1 MPLCFSWYTSSIN
14 QHAIINIFN
23 RVENFQISNLD
34 MYASSNK
41 IIKVWGQRLTLHI
54 FNIRT
59 DIISACSMYPK
70 DIFQWGGIL
79 IQATLNGKL
88 YGKVSSDDKK
98 IFMHVS
104 NLDNYKFEKYDN
116 YMQDLILRYVK
127 GYAPISLKDFKH
139 WNGLKE
145 YEFIDEFNKLSSKLV
160 KLKVGKEEYYLD
172 KLDYEKY
179 KYITLKNNR
188 KLKLLGKF
196 DNLLLAYFNKEWII
210 EKHFIK
216 KVWGKA
222 GQVEALILYNN
233 KIIGTWRYKII
244 NYKINFDIF
253 LFYNFKEEIINQIY
267 KETERIAV
275 FFE

>member
-1 MPLCFSWYTSSIN
+1 
-14 QHAIINIFN
+14 
-23 RVENFQISNLD
+23 
-34 MYASSNK
+34 MYS
-41 IIKVWGQRLTLHI
+41 
-54 FNIRT
+54 
-59 DIISACSMYPK
+59 K

-98 IFMHVS
+98 IFIHVS

-188 KLKLLGKF
+188 KVKLLGKF
-196 DNLLLAYFNKEWII
+196 DNLLLVYFNKEWSI

-216 KVWGKA
+216 KV
-222 GQVEALILYNN
+222 
-233 KIIGTWRYKII
+233 
-244 NYKINFDIF
+244 
-253 LFYNFKEEIINQIY
+253 
-267 KETERIAV
+267 
-275 FFE
+275 